1 MNHYDTVKICDVRKV
16 EVDRVIHSPIGLRAE
31 RTPPMDDA
39 SLPHSFSDS
48 ETDSSHRDSGYQAE
62 DLWPFYS
69 IGRPDDVLVS
79 RDKTC
84 QEISD
89 LLGRAHDLGH
99 SSFGEAASTL
109 PDVPGLALEG
119 LSLESCQEGRHF
131 VRMQLAEALKK
142 IKGGPDDAELSG
154 GMRIGEDDKTDEQES
169 VILAMMLSKE
179 CTQEN
184 IAAAGINSL
193 SGVDCDRL
201 RMLKDANALLP
212 PGKQLVFYLARVWY
226 ELGSS
231 IKGLEGE
238 AWYSASGEKIN
249 SAGPGVSWT
258 RRFSFLN
265 PGSET
270 LSQLWESGNRK
281 TSSLH
286 ERFALVAWPASAD
299 IGNTVT
305 LFGDLASVPLGA
317 VIAELGDVQ
326 FVDAFCRKYVVHLK
340 EKEKSLF
347 IQWLPTLVQRFGW
360 ERVRSS
366 LLAALDVRAQETRLS
381 QALELAD
388 TLSDNASARRDLT
401 SFAVG
406 KARSWCLTR
415 PEVFV
420 SSTKIV
426 KLLSH
431 AMACASPPVFSI
443 LLALLQNLDGKLLRP
458 VVDAF
463 LACMD
468 DSSLPEH
475 RAALASVATK
485 RRQWLANE
493 IEDSKKPFAWSILT
507 KDFPN
512 AAAIEEFLL
521 QDTNSV
527 YEIRGFS
534 GIAEARTQAD
544 LLHQKIQGSLQFVAC
559 GRGRDAYVQIVKAG
573 GDYDTRRNEVPIY
586 EAEMEGIDKLVRDLL
601 PQDENVDT
609 ANTIPTTRTIGL
621 KRTREDES
629 DDLVFE

>member
-1 MNHYDTVKICDVRKV
+1 
-16 EVDRVIHSPIGLRAE
+16 
-31 RTPPMDDA
+31 
-39 SLPHSFSDS
+39 
-48 ETDSSHRDSGYQAE
+48 
-62 DLWPFYS
+62 
-69 IGRPDDVLVS
+69 
-79 RDKTC
+79 
-84 QEISD
+84 
-89 LLGRAHDLGH
+89 
-99 SSFGEAASTL
+99 
-109 PDVPGLALEG
+109 
-119 LSLESCQEGRHF
+119 
-131 VRMQLAEALKK
+131 
-142 IKGGPDDAELSG
+142 
-154 GMRIGEDDKTDEQES
+154 
-169 VILAMMLSKE
+169 
-179 CTQEN
+179 
-184 IAAAGINSL
+184 
-193 SGVDCDRL
+193 
-201 RMLKDANALLP
+201 MLKDANALLP

-305 LFGDLASVPLGA
+305 LFGDLASVPVIVSHQFISVTTLGRLLEKHRYLGFGHIGKTFEFCKGPVLLLALCLKLGA